1 MHKSIIDE
9 HLFEQKYHMYAQM
22 IKNISHT
29 YLKSTFDSDDAVQEV
44 FLKYLNNNHKFNYK
58 NEEYEKYWL
67 IRVTINYCK
76 NKLKSK
82 KETYL
87 DYETIDKNETK
98 QTTSINS
105 MIYEKICNLQDIY
118 KSVIIL
124 YYYEDM
130 SVKQISKI
138 LKISESAV
146 KMRLKRGREELQK
159 EVKND

>member
-1 MHKSIIDE
+1 MNKPIIDE
-9 HLFEQKYHMYAQM
+9 NLFEQKYHMYAQM
-22 IKNISHT
+22 IKNISNT
-29 YLKSTFDSDDAVQEV
+29 YLKSNFDSEDAVQEV
-44 FLKYLNNNHKFNYK
+44 FLKYLNNYYKFINK

-67 IRVTINYCK
+67 VRVTINYCK

-87 DYETIDKNETK
+87 DYEAIDSKELK
-98 QTTSINS
+98 QTSSIND
-105 MIYEKICNLQDIY
+105 IYEKICNLSEKY

-130 SVKQISKI
+130 SVKQIAKT

>member
-1 MHKSIIDE
+1 MRKKLRKECVIR
-9 HLFEQKYHMYAQM
+9 
-22 IKNISHT
+22 
-29 YLKSTFDSDDAVQEV
+29 
-44 FLKYLNNNHKFNYK
+44 

>member
-1 MHKSIIDE
+1 MNKPIIDE
-9 HLFEQKYHMYAQM
+9 NLFEQKYHMYAQM
-22 IKNISHT
+22 IKNISIT
-29 YLKSTFDSDDAVQEV
+29 YLKSNFDSEDAVQEV
-44 FLKYLNNNHKFNYK
+44 FLKYLNNYHKFINK

-67 IRVTINYCK
+67 VRVTINYCK
-76 NKLKSK
+76 NKIKSK
-82 KETYL
+82 KEAYL
-87 DYETIDKNETK
+87 DYEAIDSKEIK
-98 QTTSINS
+98 QTSSIND
-105 MIYEKICNLQDIY
+105 IYEKICNLSEKY

-130 SVKQISKI
+130 SVKQISKT